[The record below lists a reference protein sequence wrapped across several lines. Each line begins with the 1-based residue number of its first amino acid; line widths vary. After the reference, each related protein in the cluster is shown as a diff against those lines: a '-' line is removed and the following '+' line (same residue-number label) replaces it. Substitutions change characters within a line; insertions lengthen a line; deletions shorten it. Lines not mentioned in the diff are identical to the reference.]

1 MSSYRDDDFEWD
13 EAKSRSNLAKHKV
26 SFEVARLAFNDPNVV
41 SFAGY
46 YDQGELRYDVIGKV
60 TESSYLRVTYTVRGA
75 GESERIRIISARK
88 ADRKEQGIYDEN
100 VYK

>member
-1 MSSYRDDDFEWD
+1 MSPYRDADFEWD
-13 EAKSRSNLAKHKV
+13 EAKSKSNLAKHKV

-41 SFAGY
+41 SFDGY
-46 YDQGELRYDVIGKV
+46 YDQGELRYDLIGKV
-60 TESSYLRVTYTVRGA
+60 PESAYLRVTYTVRGA

-88 ADRKEQGIYDEN
+88 ADRKEKGIYDEN